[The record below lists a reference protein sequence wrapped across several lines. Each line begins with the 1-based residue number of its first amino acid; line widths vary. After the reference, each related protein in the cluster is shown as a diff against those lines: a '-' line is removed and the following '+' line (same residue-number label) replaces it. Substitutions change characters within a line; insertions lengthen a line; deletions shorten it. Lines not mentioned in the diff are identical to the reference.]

1 MEQNKVRSQRY
12 KTLIDCVDIEDHNV
26 FNRVV
31 DSAKL
36 DQVIFIPTEAEA
48 AELLSRQ
55 QTVPRGL
62 LHASVPSY
70 QYFPAPNYRSTLV
83 DTEHLVEDLL
93 LPCGG

>member
-48 AELLSRQ
+48 AELLSRP

-62 LHASVPSY
+62 LHAAVPNY
-70 QYFPAPNYRSTLV
+70 EYFPAPNYR
-83 DTEHLVEDLL
+83 
-93 LPCGG
+93 